1 MSCDDCRQAQQTDE
15 VIFYRLDNANLAIQC
30 CPKHFRMLR
39 ARLQGQSKPGQVE
52 RSVVLLR
59 SDFMMGTLF
68 GAAIAVLTVGVL
80 LWLVR

>member
-39 ARLQGQSKPGQVE
+39 ARLQGQSKPTAVE
-52 RSVVLLR
+52 RSVLFLR
-59 SDFMMGTLF
+59 SDFLM
-68 GAAIAVLTVGVL
+68 GVL
-80 LWLVR
+80 MGAGVTILVVALMLWSL